1 MAWCYTMKTIAQT
14 IILIVLTTICLA
26 AAASTDEAS
35 RTATGIGPGVVTYQ
49 IQTQFGDLDEIAA
62 RGILRVLVTHSKTDF
77 FIDHGRIRGVQ
88 AEYVQEFL
96 KTLNQSRTNRFHASE
111 SNRIIPQFVPVAF
124 DELIP
129 SLLAGKGDIAAAFL
143 TMTPEREA
151 DVDFIS
157 PQGRFVDEILVAH
170 KDAEPIEKL
179 ADLSGRTVYLLKGS
193 SYVSHLR
200 ELNEQLKIVEL
211 PAVNMINTDTQLL
224 TEDILELVNAGIVDY
239 TVCDDF
245 KANLWAKALPDI
257 RVYPD
262 IRISSGQSV
271 GWVIRPDSP
280 QLKSALDAFSKDVKK
295 GSFLGNL
302 LFNKYYASTQWIDNP
317 LAQIERDKFR
327 QIIHLFLRFG
337 EQYQFDPLAL
347 AAQGYQESRFDQSLT
362 SHRGAVGVMQLM
374 PSTAKDPNVGIPNIQ
389 DIENNIHAGAK
400 YMNFLRNRYF
410 SEDAISPIN
419 QRLFSWAAYNAGPAN
434 IRRVRA
440 AAKKN
445 GLDPNV
451 WFNNVEHMAASKI
464 SREPVRYVAN
474 IFKYY
479 TAYRLIEDQAESK
492 FEAMKKFQQTEE

>member
-1 MAWCYTMKTIAQT
+1 MKAIPQT
-14 IILIVLTTICLA
+14 IMLIASTMVFLT
-26 AAASTDEAS
+26 AAASTGES
-35 RTATGIGPGVVTYQ
+35 NTTAADTDTAGVTYQ
-49 IQTQFGDLDEIAA
+49 LQSQFGDLDEIAT

-77 FIDHGRIRGVQ
+77 FIDHGQIRGVQ

-96 KTLNQSRTNRFHASE
+96 KKLNQSRTNRFHASE

-143 TMTPEREA
+143 TMTPERDA

-170 KDAEPIEKL
+170 KDAEPIKSL
-179 ADLSGRTVYLLKGS
+179 ADLAGRTVYVLKGS
-193 SYVSHLR
+193 SYASHLL
-200 ELNEQLKIVEL
+200 ELNEQLEIVEL
-211 PAVNMINTDTQLL
+211 PPVNMINTDTQLL

-257 RVYPD
+257 RVYRD
-262 IRISSGQSV
+262 IRVSSDQSV
-271 GWVIRPDSP
+271 GWVIRPNSP
-280 QLKSALDAFSKDVKK
+280 QLKAALDTFSKNVKK

-400 YMNFLRNRYF
+400 YMDFLRNRYF
-410 SEDAISPIN
+410 SDDAISPIN
-419 QRLFSWAAYNAGPAN
+419 QRLFAWAAYNAGPAN

-440 AAKKN
+440 AAEEN

-474 IFKYY
+474 IYKYY
-479 TAYRLIEDQAESK
+479 TAYRLIEDQADSK
-492 FEAMKKFQQTEE
+492 SAAMKKFQLSEE